1 MSLKRWSLVAAVTC
15 SMAACGG
22 AESPEEMVDESM
34 TVEMDASAPDFAM
47 DEAGVQASAEA
58 ARGNGPCGDAYTRL
72 VRHTPIGDLAHL
84 DIYYS
89 PSNDRYCA
97 VNMATANTWDSRRG
111 RSIAVR
117 EGRNP
122 SRQSDSG
129 RYLIYAGPIYV
140 SKAASGCIKL
150 AASVQVTPTSDLGIG
165 SYARV
170 CD

>member
-1 MSLKRWSLVAAVTC
+1 MNPKRWSLVAAATF

-22 AESPEEMVDESM
+22 AESPEERVDES
-34 TVEMDASAPDFAM
+34 TAAEMDASAPDFAM
-47 DEAGVQASAEA
+47 DEAGLQASEAA

-72 VRHTPIGDLAHL
+72 VRHKPIGDLAHL

-89 PSNDRYCA
+89 PSNDRYCG
-97 VNMATANTWDSRRG
+97 VNMATAETWNSRRG
-111 RSIAVR
+111 RAIRVR
-117 EGRNP
+117 EGSNP

-150 AASVQVTPTSDLGIG
+150 DASVQASPTSELGIG
-165 SYARV
+165 TYARV